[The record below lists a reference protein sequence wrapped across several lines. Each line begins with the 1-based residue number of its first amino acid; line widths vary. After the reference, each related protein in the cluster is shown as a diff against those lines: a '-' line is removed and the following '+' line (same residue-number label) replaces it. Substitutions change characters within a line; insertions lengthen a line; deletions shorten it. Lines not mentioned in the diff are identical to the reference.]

1 MTVRSDKDLIIRFTA
16 YGFII
21 GLLFPVLSFIIFAGT
36 GSNSFTFTD
45 FIKLH
50 RSVPVQI
57 LLDFLPFI
65 GGVTGYFT
73 GKKIYGLESD
83 IRNINNHNLYKTKK
97 IREYISNLMD
107 NKLVE
112 EIMILDKD
120 SDFDSSLTD
129 LREYL
134 KNKIKEEN
142 IRKQEESQR
151 NWVSIG
157 LARFS
162 EILRMHAGNIEEFS
176 FNVISNLVRYLDVNQ
191 GGFFLLEEKDDSKRF
206 FDMKACYAYDRKK
219 FADRQIEWGEGLIG
233 TCALEKKT
241 LYMTDIPDS
250 YLSIT
255 SGLGKA
261 NPRYLLIVP
270 LVSQNEVPGIIELA
284 SFRDL
289 KTYEIQF
296 IEKIA
301 ESTATTLSGIKKS
314 MKTAQLLKESQYQ
327 AETLAKQEEKMRH
340 SIEDLKY
347 IQEQAAK
354 QAETF
359 VSFTNSV
366 NHTLIRAEYDKD
378 GILLYSNTKFLTKLG
393 YSGNSEVEGKHI
405 SIFINSKDREWFDK
419 IWDRLAQGGKHY
431 EGYMKHVTKQGQ
443 DLWTMATYTCIRKDD
458 DSVDKILFLA
468 IDTTEQKK
476 QSLDYE
482 SQIEA
487 INRLNIKAEFAP
499 DGKFINCNNLFI
511 DTIKYSRKELEEMT
525 VFDFIDKKD
534 LENFNEIW
542 ENIIRGIPYQSQI
555 KGRTKYEDEKW
566 FRASYTSVHD
576 MYGEVY
582 KVVYIGS
589 DITNEKMMEIESQ
602 KQTDQLKIHEEKFK
616 LVNVEMKKKLDQT
629 RSELKLEY
637 EHIEKECTRL
647 NIILD
652 NLDEIMLTID
662 QSGIVYYINKAGE
675 KFWNISRQKIL
686 GQNVN
691 KLFHGSIKKL
701 DNSLFNFI
709 TPGSTKITGE
719 RVPIKLADRKN
730 KTARAEI
737 IVSQMEDQGST
748 FYTASITL
756 L

>member
-1 MTVRSDKDLIIRFTA
+1 MIIRGDKDLIIRFTT

-21 GLLFPVLSFIIFAGT
+21 GLLFPVLSLIISAIP
-36 GSNSFTFTD
+36 GSISFTFND

-50 RSVPVQI
+50 RLFPVQI

-65 GGVTGYFT
+65 GGITGYFS
-73 GKKIYGLESD
+73 GRKISGLESD
-83 IRNINNHNLYKTKK
+83 IKNIKNHDLQKTKK

-107 NKLVE
+107 NKLDE
-112 EIMILDKD
+112 EIKIDDKD
-120 SDFDSSLTD
+120 SVFASSLID

-134 KNKIKEEN
+134 KNNIKEEDF
-142 IRKQEESQR
+142 RKQEDNQR
-151 NWVSIG
+151 NWLSSG
-157 LARFS
+157 SARFN
-162 EILRMHAGNIEEFS
+162 EILRLHTEDIEEFS
-176 FNVISNLVRYLDVNQ
+176 FNIISNLVRYMDVNQ
-191 GGFFLLEEKDDSKRF
+191 GGFFLLEEKDDSNRF
-206 FDMKACYAYDRKK
+206 FDLKACYAYDRKK
-219 FADRQIEWGEGLIG
+219 FAEKQIEWGEGLIG
-233 TCALEKKT
+233 TCALEKQT
-241 LYMTDIPDS
+241 IYMTDIPDS

-255 SGLGKA
+255 SGLGQA

-270 LVSQNEVPGIIELA
+270 LVSQDEVLGVIELA

-289 KTYEIQF
+289 KTFEIHF
-296 IEKIA
+296 AENIA
-301 ESTATTLSGIKKS
+301 ENIAITLSGVKNSIR
-314 MKTAQLLKESQYQ
+314 TAQLLKESRHQ
-327 AETLAKQEEKMRH
+327 AETLAKQEEKMRQ
-340 SIEDLKY
+340 SMEDLKY

-354 QAETF
+354 QAEKF

-366 NHTLIRAEYDKD
+366 NHTLISAEYDKD
-378 GILLYSNTKFLTKLG
+378 GVLLYANTKFLTKLG

-482 SQIEA
+482 GQIEA

-499 DGKFINCNNLFI
+499 DGKFINCNNLFPDI
-511 DTIKYSRKELEEMT
+511 VKYSRKELEEMT

-542 ENIIRGIPYQSQI
+542 ENIIRGVPYQGQI
-555 KGRTKYEDEKW
+555 KGYTKYEDEKW
-566 FRASYTSVHD
+566 FRASYTSVND

-582 KVVYIGS
+582 KVVYIGT

-616 LVNVEMKKKLDQT
+616 LASVEMKKKLDQT
-629 RSELKLEY
+629 RSELKLEC
-637 EHIEKECTRL
+637 EHTEKEYAKL

-652 NLDEIMLTID
+652 NLNEIMLTID
-662 QSGIVYYINKAGE
+662 QSGIVHYINKAGE
-675 KFWNISRQKIL
+675 KFWNISRQEIS

-691 KLFHGSIKKL
+691 KLFHGSTKKPDDIL
-701 DNSLFNFI
+701 HNFI
-709 TPGSTKITGE
+709 TPGGTKITGE
-719 RVPIKLADRKN
+719 RVPIKLTDRKS
-730 KTARAEI
+730 KSVRAEI
-737 IVSQMEDQGST
+737 IISKMEDQGVT

>member
-1 MTVRSDKDLIIRFTA
+1 MTIRGDKDLIIHFTI

-21 GLLFPVLSFIIFAGT
+21 GLLFPILSFIIFT
-36 GSNSFTFTD
+36 SSGSISFTLVD

-50 RSVPVQI
+50 SLIPVQI

-65 GGVTGYFT
+65 GGVAGYFT
-73 GKKIYGLESD
+73 GKKISGLESD
-83 IRNINNHNLYKTKK
+83 IRNIKNHDLYKTKK
-97 IREYISNLMD
+97 LREYISNLID
-107 NKLVE
+107 NKLDE
-112 EIMILDKD
+112 EIKIDD
-120 SDFDSSLTD
+120 GDYNFTSSLTD
-129 LREYL
+129 LKEYL
-134 KNKIKEEN
+134 KNNIKEEN
-142 IRKQEESQR
+142 FRKQEDSQR
-151 NWVSIG
+151 NWVSAG

-162 EILRMHAGNIEEFS
+162 EILRIHTENIEEFS
-176 FNVISNLVRYLDVNQ
+176 FNIISNLVRYLDVNQ
-191 GGFFLLEEKDDSKRF
+191 GGFFLLEEKDDSNRF
-206 FDMKACYAYDRKK
+206 FDLKACYAYDRKK

-241 LYMTDIPDS
+241 IYMTDIPDS

-255 SGLGKA
+255 SGLGQA

-270 LVSQNEVPGIIELA
+270 LVRQDEVLGVVELA

-289 KTYEIQF
+289 KTFEIHF
-296 IEKIA
+296 TENIA
-301 ESTATTLSGIKKS
+301 ESIAITLSGVKNNIR
-314 MKTAQLLKESQYQ
+314 TAQLLKESQHQ
-327 AETLAKQEEKMRH
+327 AETLAQQEQKMRQ
-340 SIEDLKY
+340 SMEDLKY

-354 QAETF
+354 QAEKF

-378 GILLYSNTKFLTKLG
+378 GVLLYANTKFLTKLG
-393 YSGNSEVEGKHI
+393 YTGNSEVEGKHI

-419 IWDRLAQGGKHY
+419 IWDRLEQGGKHY

-443 DLWTMATYTCIRKDD
+443 DLWTMATYTCVRKDD

-482 SQIEA
+482 GQIEA

-499 DGKFINCNNLFI
+499 DGKFINCNDLFL
-511 DTIKYSRKELEEMT
+511 DTVKYSRKELEEMT

-542 ENIIRGIPYQSQI
+542 ENIIRGVPYQSQI
-555 KGRTKYEDEKW
+555 KGYTKYEDEKW

-582 KVVYIGS
+582 KVVYIGT

-602 KQTDQLKIHEEKFK
+602 KQTDQLKTHEEKFK
-616 LVNVEMKKKLDQT
+616 LASVEMKKKLDQT

-637 EHIEKECTRL
+637 EYIEKECARL

-652 NLDEIMLTID
+652 NFNEIILTID
-662 QSGIVYYINKAGE
+662 QSGIVHYINKAGE
-675 KFWNISRQKIL
+675 KFWNISRQQIL
-686 GQNVN
+686 GKNVN

-701 DNSLFNFI
+701 DNLLLNFI
-709 TPGSTKITGE
+709 TPGGTKVTGE
-719 RVPIKLADRKN
+719 RVPIKLADRKG
-730 KTARAEI
+730 KSVKAEI
-737 IVSQMEDQGST
+737 IVSQMEDQDVT